1 MSSYNKYKYKLET
14 HLKTLCEE
22 NKEYTNLYS
31 SWALNKT
38 TYTNILST
46 IQMNFPHYSLHD
58 ASHSESIIT
67 NIEMLLGEDRIL
79 KLSPTDTWLILNCA
93 YLHDFGMALLYSNIE
108 KEWENSNFQ
117 NYLISL
123 SNSSDKGLKD
133 ASEYILNLK
142 KCINNTDFE
151 ANWPIK
157 VRKYAT
163 EIIADYFRGKHANIT
178 KEYLNKLET
187 WKLDLTQN
195 GLIHDRLIKL
205 VGEISFLHNQNFE
218 EVMKLDYISNG
229 YNSDYIHPRFIA
241 ELIRLGDL
249 LDLDNGRFCAYIE
262 KVIGEIPYT
271 SKIHK
276 EKHKSTKH
284 VLITPNKIEIRAN
297 CNDYPVYREIR
308 NWISWLEEEIQN
320 ITINWTEITPED
332 LDGYAPKLTKK
343 ELLIKGNPD
352 VNNLSNLSFKI
363 SQKKAFEIIEGSNLY
378 ENKLTFLREF
388 VQNAV
393 DASKIQL
400 WRDLNEGLYD
410 SWINKS
416 LSDLTPFD
424 IDEKIYENYKLKIG
438 ITNLDKE
445 LIKITISDRGTGI
458 SLESLKNMCN
468 AGSSYNGSLKEEILK
483 MPSWL
488 KPTGGFGIGMQS
500 GFLVNDN
507 FKAYTK
513 SIGIDTLEIKFE
525 PATLNGYISVRN
537 AESTMKRGTIIEI
550 LVPEIKSFKY
560 SFGSLVDEFMSNS
573 YDIFS
578 NHSLTFYNI
587 IDFLHYNL
595 NGNLF
600 PIEIHSNETTETF
613 PPFTKNMNF
622 INENIIYKEDDN
634 YLYYIPED
642 LSKMILWNKKDS
654 VFMEVSINN
663 IRYDRYFNN
672 NIFFKGVKLNKENIH
687 INKDFN
693 ITVDIHGFDTKETL
707 KLDRSSL
714 TDSGREK
721 LYNIIEDSVN
731 FYLNKLRLELDNKIK
746 NFDTIDEVKK
756 SINLDIFS
764 FIILCSKNEKVIN
777 FNPKNYKDL
786 LEDKEFEI
794 KVLKIID
801 DSFKPYQIS
810 FKQILDEYP
819 NLKYINIDNFALSEF
834 GKIKYNDEEIEEILN
849 SYKNKEKYQIIIID
863 KKFIDIIE
871 EFFVSEIQYI
881 YNSKKD
887 LFIYTIDNKN
897 YNKKVEVDIE
907 TKRYII
913 KSLVLDKKN
922 LKKLKHGQ
930 NSIRCSIPAIDGYEK
945 LALTK
950 TYYRIYGEHNSRF
963 RIISPITKSDSENLN
978 RFNNKESFI
987 NSIIKRVDYT
997 NLLDFTFK
1005 HQTSKNKVG
1014 KKELS
1019 KLYQKL
1025 IGEFF
1030 ELMKKEK

>member
-22 NKEYTNLYS
+22 NREYTNLYS

-38 TYTNILST
+38 NYTNILTT

-67 NIEMLLGEDRIL
+67 NIEMLLGEDRIQ

-108 KEWENSNFQ
+108 KEWVNSNFQ
-117 NYLISL
+117 NYLINL
-123 SNSSDKGLKD
+123 SNSSDKSLKE
-133 ASEYILNLK
+133 ASDYILNLK
-142 KCINNTDFE
+142 NCINNIDFE
-151 ANWPIK
+151 ATWPIK
-157 VRKYAT
+157 IRRYAT

-178 KEYLNKLET
+178 KEYLNRLET

-320 ITINWTEITPED
+320 ITIHWTEIAPKN

-352 VNNLSNLSFKI
+352 VNNLSSLSFKI

-438 ITNLDKE
+438 ITNSDKE
-445 LIKITISDRGTGI
+445 GIKVTISDRGTGI

-468 AGSSYNGSLKEEILK
+468 AGSSYNGSLKEEVLK

-507 FKAYTK
+507 FKVYTK
-513 SIGIDTLEIKFE
+513 SIGMNTLEIKFE

-537 AESTMKRGTIIEI
+537 AENTMKRGTVIEI
-550 LVPEIKSFKY
+550 LVPEIKSFRY

-595 NGNLF
+595 KGNLF
-600 PIEIHSNETTETF
+600 PIEIHSNETTEILQS
-613 PPFTKNMNF
+613 FTKNDEF
-622 INENIIYKEDDN
+622 INENTIYKEDDK

-663 IRYDRYFNN
+663 IREDRYFNN

-687 INKDFN
+687 INKGFN
-693 ITVDIHGFDTKETL
+693 IIVDIHGFDTKETL

-714 TDSGREK
+714 TDFGREK
-721 LYNIIEDSVN
+721 LYNIIKDSID
-731 FYLNKLRLELDNKIK
+731 FYLNKLILKLDSKIEK
-746 NFDTIDEVKK
+746 LNNIDELKK
-756 SINLDIFS
+756 SINLDVFS
-764 FIILCSKNEKVIN
+764 FIILCSKNDKLKN
-777 FNPKNYKDL
+777 FSPKSYKNL

-794 KVLKIID
+794 KVLKLVD
-801 DSFKPYQIS
+801 DLFKDDMIP

-819 NLKYINIDNFALSEF
+819 NLKYINIDNFVIDEF
-834 GKIKYNDEEIEEILN
+834 GKIKYNYEEIIGILN
-849 SYKNKEKYQIIIID
+849 SYKNRKKYPLIIID
-863 KKFIDIIE
+863 KNFIDIID
-871 EFFVSEIQYI
+871 EFIVSEIQYI
-881 YNSKKD
+881 NNSKKD

-897 YNKKVEVDIE
+897 YSEKVKVDIE
-907 TKRYII
+907 TKIYFI
-913 KSLVLDKKN
+913 KNLVINKKN

-945 LALTK
+945 LALNK
-950 TYYRIYGEHNSRF
+950 IYYRIYGEHNSRF
-963 RIISPITKSDSENLN
+963 RIISPITKRDSENLN
-978 RFNNKESFI
+978 RFNDKDSFI
-987 NSIIKRVDYT
+987 NSIIERVDYN
-997 NLLDFTFK
+997 NLLDSTFRY
-1005 HQTSKNKVG
+1005 QVSKDKLC

-1019 KLYQKL
+1019 KLYEKL

-1030 ELMKKEK
+1030 ELMKKER